1 MADYEEKRILYF
13 NKPGPHNTHNVIHAV
28 KARVREGNVTHVVVA
43 SISGQTA
50 LRVAEELKELGIPV
64 VCVSGF
70 PGWGAQHGV
79 EYPFVKKETKERLE
93 ELNVPII
100 DKMPSTLS
108 GDTLDYSLARY
119 GYMPVSWVVAETLE
133 AVGGYGLKTAVEV
146 ALMATDSG
154 TVPPAVNVISI
165 AGSDKGADTAIVAK
179 TAYSSCMFSR
189 DSAQRFQVLEIIAM
203 PRMKSWYKTM
213 GVSELLIKEI
223 EKGKMLRP
231 ASNSL

>member
-1 MADYEEKRILYF
+1 MSDHEEKRILYF
-13 NKPGPHNTHNVIHAV
+13 NKPGPHNTDNVVRAV
-28 KARVREGNVTHVVVA
+28 KARVREGNVTYVVVA

-50 LRVAEELKELGIPV
+50 LRVAEELKELGTSV

-70 PGWGAQHGV
+70 PGWGKQHGV
-79 EYPFVKKETKERLE
+79 EYPFVKEDTRKRLE
-93 ELNVPII
+93 KLNVPIVN
-100 DKMPSTLS
+100 KMPSALS
-108 GDTLDYSLARY
+108 GDTLDYGLARY

-165 AGSDKGADTAIVAK
+165 AGSDRGADTAIVAR

-189 DSAQRFQVLEIIAM
+189 DSAQRFQILEIIAM
-203 PRMKSWYKTM
+203 PRVKSWYKTM

-223 EKGKMLRP
+223 EKGEMLRP
-231 ASNSL
+231 ASNSP

>member
-1 MADYEEKRILYF
+1 MSDYEEKRILYF
-13 NKPGPHNTHNVIHAV
+13 NKLGPHNTDNVIQAV
-28 KARVREGNVTHVVVA
+28 KERVRERNITYIVVA
-43 SISGQTA
+43 SISGHTA
-50 LRVAEELKELGIPV
+50 LRVAEELKELCIRV

-70 PGWGAQHGV
+70 PGWGTQHGV

-93 ELNVPII
+93 KLNVPIV

-108 GDTLDYSLARY
+108 GDTLDYGLARY

-154 TVPPAVNVISI
+154 TVPPAMDVISI

-203 PRMKSWYKTM
+203 PRVKSWYKTM
-213 GVSELLIKEI
+213 GVSELLIKEVV
-223 EKGKMLRP
+223 KGEILRP
-231 ASNSL
+231 ASNSP